1 MVYTSLDNDK
11 IKDIKKLH
19 QSKYRNMHNVF
30 LVEGIHLVEEAY
42 KKGLRL
48 NDVVTKLNNKAI
60 ADLSQ
65 KEIDTIISN
74 KNNKLLISTELQDIQ
89 ITLKELIK

>member
-1 MVYTSLDNDK
+1 MKSLYY
-11 IKDIKKLH
+11 
-19 QSKYRNMHNVF
+19 QS
-30 LVEGIHLVEEAY
+30 EAY